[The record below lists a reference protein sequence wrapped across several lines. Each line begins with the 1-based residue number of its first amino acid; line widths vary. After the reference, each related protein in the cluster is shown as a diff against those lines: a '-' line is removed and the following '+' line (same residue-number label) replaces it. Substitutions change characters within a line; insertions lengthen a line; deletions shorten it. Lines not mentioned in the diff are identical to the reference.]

1 MSCLGAN
8 METEVCVFLR
18 VFETESYFFYFFG
31 GGGVGG
37 ALIGTDWRGA
47 ANAG

>member
-8 METEVCVFLR
+8 MDTEVCVFLR
-18 VFETESYFFYFFG
+18 VFETESYFLG
-31 GGGVGG
+31 GAGGIGG
-37 ALIGTDWRGA
+37 ALIGTDWQGA

>member
-18 VFETESYFFYFFG
+18 VFETESFFFSFFG
-31 GGGVGG
+31 GGV

-47 ANAG
+47 ANTG